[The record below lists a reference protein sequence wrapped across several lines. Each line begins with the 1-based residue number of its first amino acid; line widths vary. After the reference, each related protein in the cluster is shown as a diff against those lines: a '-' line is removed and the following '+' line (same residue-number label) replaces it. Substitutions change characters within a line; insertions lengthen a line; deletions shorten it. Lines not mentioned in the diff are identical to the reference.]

1 LPESQLDRFMLRLR
15 MGYPGPEDEKQILR
29 DREHA
34 EPLDDMRPVMSG
46 QDVTEMSARSMR
58 GESAWRRGVGGV
70 VQAAHQSECLAQ
82 PTDVSFD

>member
-1 LPESQLDRFMLRLR
+1 MWEDSSPPGNTIELEDVPE
-15 MGYPGPEDEKQILR
+15 MG
-29 DREHA
+29 
-34 EPLDDMRPVMSG
+34 
-46 QDVTEMSARSMR
+46 ARSMR